1 MGGRGSGRRP
11 DHRRRRQAE
20 ELRRQGLTFVE
31 IGRRLGITPLAA
43 RRLVLLA
50 AGRRPGDPRPC
61 SACSAPLPRGS
72 RGGRCPAWVAADPAA
87 AFPERLR
94 ALRQAAGLTRRELA
108 TQAGMGVG
116 TLAAYEQGRRRPVPQ
131 TLADLAR
138 VLGPGLVGDAPA

>member
-1 MGGRGSGRRP
+1 
-11 DHRRRRQAE
+11 
-20 ELRRQGLTFVE
+20 
-31 IGRRLGITPLAA
+31 
-43 RRLVLLA
+43 
-50 AGRRPGDPRPC
+50 
-61 SACSAPLPRGS
+61 
-72 RGGRCPAWVAADPAA
+72 VAADPAA

>member
-1 MGGRGSGRRP
+1 MRGRRSGRQP
-11 DHRRRRQAE
+11 DYERRRQAA
-20 ELRRQGLTFVE
+20 ELRQQGLTFAE
-31 IGRRLGITPLAA
+31 IARRLGITPRAA

-50 AGRRPGDPRPC
+50 AGRRPGDLHPC
-61 SACSAPLPRGS
+61 SACSGPLPGGG
-72 RGGRCPAWVAADPAA
+72 RGGRCPACVAADPAA